1 MDSYDLKSFPGNKLE
16 ELFNQSAPRQNEFE
30 IPAMTYSADLCT
42 NIWPTDDMVDGQYI
56 PFMTMFP
63 DTDSPLEESTG
74 ESFGRPDSSPPPE
87 QQVVRYE
94 PDVASNDDL
103 ESEINQQ
110 EDSLCEGESRDVATE
125 IYGPESSNC
134 PELPPKTVRAKR
146 ILDMATLIAP
156 GPDSES
162 ELSSSSYQNGLSVFS
177 YGEVSEVKTSFG
189 EETENVPLEGKNQIL
204 FFSSDPVSENSGHE
218 NYTNSSD
225 VAEVDKNALNDTTC
239 AGGKHRAHDERT
251 KQLSARKYTKQ
262 VWDSYDLQLDR
273 ECRFMNAND
282 LGYPCPRCGKVFVR
296 NDNRR
301 RHFRSAHAMV
311 RPYKCP
317 QCGRDFSRSDNLAMH
332 LRSHAMRGRVERSKI
347 PQSIHQQT
355 WFYASSDL
363 F

>member
-1 MDSYDLKSFPGNKLE
+1 MNSYDLKSFPGNKLE

-30 IPAMTYSADLCT
+30 IPSMTYSADLCT
-42 NIWPTDDMVDGQYI
+42 NIWPTDDLVDGQYI

-74 ESFGRPDSSPPPE
+74 ESCGRPDSSPPPE
-87 QQVVRYE
+87 QQVVRCE
-94 PDVASNDDL
+94 PHVASKDDL
-103 ESEINQQ
+103 ESEINQ
-110 EDSLCEGESRDVATE
+110 LKGFPCEGESRDD
-125 IYGPESSNC
+125 PESSNC

-146 ILDMATLIAP
+146 ILDMTTLIAP

-162 ELSSSSYQNGLSVFS
+162 ELSSSSYQIGPSVFS
-177 YGEVSEVKTSFG
+177 YGEVSEEKTSFVK
-189 EETENVPLEGKNQIL
+189 ENDNISLEGKNQIL
-204 FFSSDPVSENSGHE
+204 FFSSDPVSENSGHA
-218 NYTNSSD
+218 NYINSSD
-225 VAEVDKNALNDTTC
+225 VAEVNKNALNDTTC
-239 AGGKHRAHDERT
+239 VGGKHRAHDERT

-262 VWDSYDLQLDR
+262 VWNSYDLQLDR

-332 LRSHAMRGRVERSKI
+332 LRSHAMRGRAERSKI
-347 PQSIHQQT
+347 PRPIHQQT
-355 WFYASSDL
+355 WFCTSSDL